1 MRKEDTL
8 KRSGE
13 KDRQRERERERER
26 ERKRERGGK
35 EETHTLADTR
45 VSWIKDANM
54 A

>member
-13 KDRQRERERERER
+13 KDRERERERRERERER
-26 ERKRERGGK
+26 ERKGGK